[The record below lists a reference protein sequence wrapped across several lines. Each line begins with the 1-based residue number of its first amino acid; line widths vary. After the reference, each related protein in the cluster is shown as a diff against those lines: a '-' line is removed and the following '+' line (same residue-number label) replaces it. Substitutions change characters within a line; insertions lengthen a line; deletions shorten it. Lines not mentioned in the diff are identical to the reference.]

1 MSTKKD
7 SENKQDEQEELVSAE
22 TDSQNVESDMS
33 DHDAEIP
40 SENHEEEES
49 VQSDASHSDA
59 EVELSAD
66 DLLEDVRRS
75 LIEEKVETDEKEN
88 SKWWKKIGKGSR
100 KKKSKKEEAPQTE
113 VENMPVEP
121 PVVEVEKQDE
131 YVEQLDELIDML
143 ADDDAVETELPASE
157 HPMVQVDE
165 PEPEPEPEVV
175 DLKELKER
183 AFRSRGTPEEEERNL
198 SEVRS
203 VALDDGEEVF
213 IEVEAKQEDQRQD
226 RMKAMENALKPYRRY
241 FYFLFVF
248 VSLVMVA
255 LVSASLYRVYQRSL
269 PPPPTEVPSL
279 LPYPVGMNLPGGLN
293 FNLGKGKL
301 QDGRWNPR
309 GPEWLEGTE
318 ICRWIAVP
326 YSRQLE
332 AVVRTLTREDQ
343 IELTMSNNDVLT
355 YNVESIDQLTLE
367 EMQNLDA
374 NSPCMLL
381 VLAQADTDDRWVVT
395 AVP

>member
-203 VALDDGEEVF
+203 VALDDGEEVC

-343 IELTMSNNDVLT
+343 IELIMSNNDVLT
-355 YNVESIDQLTLE
+355 YTVNSIDQLTLD

>member
-1 MSTKKD
+1 MSKKID
-7 SENKQDEQEELVSAE
+7 SENNQDEQEELVSAE
-22 TDSQNVESDMS
+22 THSQNAESNS
-33 DHDAEIP
+33 GAQDANTS
-40 SENHEEEES
+40 SEDQDVEES
-49 VQSDASHSDA
+49 VQAGVPVSED
-59 EVELSAD
+59 VELSAD

-75 LIEEKVETDEKEN
+75 LIEENVEKEEKEN
-88 SKWWKKIGKGSR
+88 SKWWRKIGRGSR
-100 KKKSKKEEAPQTE
+100 KKKGNQEETSNAEEESVP
-113 VENMPVEP
+113 VEN
-121 PVVEVEKQDE
+121 PVVEVEQQDE

-143 ADDDAVETELPASE
+143 EEEISTETEPPEIE
-157 HPMVQVDE
+157 HPVLPEEE
-165 PEPEPEPEVV
+165 PEPEPVV
-175 DLKELKER
+175 LDLKELKER
-183 AFRSRGTPEEEERNL
+183 AFRSRGTPEEEERSL

-213 IEVEAKQEDQRQD
+213 VEVEAKPEDQMQD

-293 FNLGKGKL
+293 FHIGKGKL
-301 QDGRWNPR
+301 QDGRWNPQ

-343 IELTMSNNDVLT
+343 IELIMSNNDVLT
-355 YNVESIDQLTLE
+355 YTVDSIDQLTLE
-367 EMQNLDA
+367 EMQKLDA

-381 VLAQADTDDRWVVT
+381 VLAQADTEDRWVVK
-395 AVP
+395 ALP